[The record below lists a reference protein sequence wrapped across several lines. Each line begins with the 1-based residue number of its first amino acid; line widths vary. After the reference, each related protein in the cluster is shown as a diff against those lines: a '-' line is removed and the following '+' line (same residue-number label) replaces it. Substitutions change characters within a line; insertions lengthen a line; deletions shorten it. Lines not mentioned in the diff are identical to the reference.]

1 MEQCLKD
8 YLNYIKSEKKLS
20 DNTIAAY
27 RRDIIKFSNFIISKE
42 EIYNSINEFTIM
54 SYVQHLTNESMSG
67 TSINRNL
74 VTIRNFYKYLVKS
87 GIIKESPIINYE
99 LPKIKRS
106 TPDILNIEEIE
117 QLLSM
122 PKLNTNKGLRD
133 KAMLEIMYATG
144 IKVTELINLKITD
157 VNINMAYIICK
168 GSKNKERIIPLG
180 NKAKE
185 SLMDY
190 LNIRKDLCD
199 TENKLLFFNSRG
211 SQMTRQGF
219 WKILKEYARLANI
232 SKEIN
237 LYTLRH
243 SFAVHMIENG
253 ADIRAVQELLGHVDL
268 NTTQIYYS
276 LTKKKK
282 LLDIYK
288 KSHPRA

>member
-8 YLNYIKSEKKLS
+8 YLNYIKSEKRLS

-27 RRDIIKFSNFIISKE
+27 RRDIIKFSNFISSKE

-54 SYVQHLTNESMSG
+54 SYVQHLTSESMSG

-74 VTIRNFYKYLVKS
+74 VTIRSFYKYLVKA
-87 GIIKESPIINYE
+87 GTIKESPIINYE

-117 QLLSM
+117 RLLSM

-157 VNINMAYIICK
+157 VSINMDYIICK

-185 SLMDY
+185 SLMEY
-190 LNIRKDLCD
+190 INIRKALCD

-288 KSHPRA
+288 NSHPRA

>member
-27 RRDIIKFSNFIISKE
+27 RRDIIKFSNFISSKE
-42 EIYNSINEFTIM
+42 EIYNSVNEFTIM
-54 SYVQHLTNESMSG
+54 SYVQHLTNESISG

-74 VTIRNFYKYLVKS
+74 VTIRNFYKYLVKA

-106 TPDILNIEEIE
+106 TPDILNIDEIE
-117 QLLSM
+117 QLLSI

-144 IKVTELINLKITD
+144 IKVTEMINLKITD
-157 VNINMAYIICK
+157 VNIDMAYIICK

-185 SLMDY
+185 SLIDY
-190 LNIRKDLCD
+190 LSVRKALCD
-199 TENKLLFFNSRG
+199 NDSKLLFFNSRG
-211 SQMTRQGF
+211 CQMTRQGF

-276 LTKKKK
+276 LTKKKR

>member
-8 YLNYIKSEKKLS
+8 YLNYIKCEKKLS
-20 DNTIAAY
+20 DNTVAAY
-27 RRDIIKFSNFIISKE
+27 RRDIIKFSNFISSKE

-54 SYVQHLTNESMSG
+54 SYVQYLTGQSMSG

-74 VTIRNFYKYLVKS
+74 VTIRNFYKYLVKV

-99 LPKIKRS
+99 LPKIKRN
-106 TPDILNIEEIE
+106 TPDILTIEEIE

-144 IKVTELINLKITD
+144 IKVTELINLKTMD

-185 SLMDY
+185 SLIDY
-190 LNIRKDLCD
+190 LNIREALCD
-199 TENKLLFFNSRG
+199 NDSKLLFFNSRG

-219 WKILKEYARLANI
+219 WKILKEYSRLANI
-232 SKEIN
+232 NKEIN